1 MAAFLLARAWR
12 RRAAGRCV
20 ERTLYPPATAAE
32 TTTTLIEAGR
42 AALARGT
49 WGDARARFAEALA
62 AEESPEAYEGLGV
75 AARYELD
82 AAAAIDAH
90 ERGYR
95 LARSH
100 GDDDTAARL
109 AVQLAY
115 DAYTF
120 RGLAEAQG
128 WIERAGQLVQG
139 RAPSLASPYVPYIR
153 GYLALLGRHDPET
166 ARAASAEA
174 LELARAVGAVDVEM
188 LALALEGL
196 ALVSSGAVDDGMR
209 RLDAAAAAAVGGEMT
224 DADSIETVCCLLIDA
239 CKRVRDL
246 ERAQEWCLRVREI
259 AERFGDRQMFAV
271 CRTHYADILVWNGDF
286 AQAEAELAAAIREL
300 GALRPDKDADARVR
314 LAELRRRQGRVQDA
328 ERLLADSAGH
338 RLHALV
344 QGLLALDRGDAAGA
358 ADAAARFLRRIGGL
372 DRFERVAGLEL
383 LVRAALARSDVETA
397 REAAAEIGDLA
408 AVVGTAPLRAA
419 ALLAAGRV
427 AAAEGEADAAAAFA
441 EDAADLYEAA
451 GARYDAAL
459 ARLELAAALRL
470 AGNEARARDAEATA
484 RAGLRALGA
493 AVPAELADGPL
504 SPREREV
511 LRLLARGRS
520 NDEIAAELVLSV
532 RTVERHV
539 ANAYAKIGVSGRSA
553 RAAATAW
560 AHAHGIA

>member
-1 MAAFLLARAWR
+1 PATSCASTRACSCTCPRSGRRTSSTRSGWSAAPGGCTATTSTGCGARSCPCRRRTCGPRGRTCSTSTASPARATRRTTSATCATASSTRATRPASASSRPRACSRPRRRPTSTSRRGTRRSTRSSDARRSGSPSSISGSSTTRPGTWPICATRSTAPPTSSRPGRARTSSSRRRRRASATRPPASSTRCPPGSATAGSSATSSSDGPRRLAPSDAAPPLPSGVAAFLLARAWR

-246 ERAQEWCLRVREI
+246 ERAQEWCLRVR
-259 AERFGDRQMFAV
+259 
-271 CRTHYADILVWNGDF
+271 
-286 AQAEAELAAAIREL
+286 
-300 GALRPDKDADARVR
+300 
-314 LAELRRRQGRVQDA
+314 
-328 ERLLADSAGH
+328 
-338 RLHALV
+338 
-344 QGLLALDRGDAAGA
+344 
-358 ADAAARFLRRIGGL
+358 
-372 DRFERVAGLEL
+372 
-383 LVRAALARSDVETA
+383 
-397 REAAAEIGDLA
+397 
-408 AVVGTAPLRAA
+408 
-419 ALLAAGRV
+419 
-427 AAAEGEADAAAAFA
+427 
-441 EDAADLYEAA
+441 
-451 GARYDAAL
+451 
-459 ARLELAAALRL
+459 
-470 AGNEARARDAEATA
+470 
-484 RAGLRALGA
+484 
-493 AVPAELADGPL
+493 
-504 SPREREV
+504 
-511 LRLLARGRS
+511 
-520 NDEIAAELVLSV
+520 
-532 RTVERHV
+532 
-539 ANAYAKIGVSGRSA
+539 
-553 RAAATAW
+553 
-560 AHAHGIA
+560 